1 MTLRILTE
9 QSDRLIAVADSW
21 NDLSL
26 ADLYA
31 AYAILM
37 SDAPA
42 FLEPTEVIWAKR
54 LSLFMHFTGST
65 DADID
70 AWRSSCMEEHGAEDG
85 HYVFMEEID
94 EVLSHFSALIEPV
107 ETGHARSPSADAEAG
122 ALSGVEAGA
131 LSGVEARL
139 YQVKLGRTKCPYR
152 IISHKEVG
160 FEWHAPADELEN
172 LNIYELGQ
180 AFTLFEKY
188 LDSLNEDYI
197 HQLIATL
204 YRPAKP
210 GTQYNIDSDYEGDI
224 RLPYNRHERTVA
236 QRAPYIKM
244 LPELTKQ
251 LLLFWFASC
260 RQKIIGDYPNLFTPP
275 EDEPQG
281 ERVGNDYGWG
291 GIIMALADNV
301 TQIDQIAEK
310 PFHNVFT
317 YLSFLDDR
325 RKTEEMRALRLR
337 SAPAS
342 TR

>member
-54 LSLFMHFTGST
+54 LSLFMYFTGST
-65 DADID
+65 EADVD

-94 EVLSHFSALIEPV
+94 EVLSHFNALIEEVEPV
-107 ETGHARSPSADAEAG
+107 GQEAG
-122 ALSGVEAGA
+122 AES
-131 LSGVEARL
+131 SARL

-152 IISHKEVG
+152 IIAHKEVG

-188 LDSLNEDYI
+188 LETLDEEYI
-197 HQLIATL
+197 HQLIAIL

-275 EDEPQG
+275 EDEPEG

-301 TQIDQIAEK
+301 TQIDQVAEK

-325 RKTEEMRALRLR
+325 RKTEEMRARR
-337 SAPAS
+337 NAPLNK
-342 TR
+342 